1 MNSNPLNAGNCSGGR
16 IFKSWG
22 IFQDGKRVATMEPDA
37 LSPEQEHA
45 LAKAFA
51 AAPELLAAL
60 NGCVEWMEFT
70 IEQLATNDKGARLN
84 WGGPLSKARTAI
96 AKATGN

>member
-1 MNSNPLNAGNCSGGR
+1 MNSTPLIAGNCSGGR

-22 IFQDGKRVATMEPDA
+22 IFRDGKRIATMEPDA

-45 LAKAFA
+45 LALNFS

-60 NGCVEWMEFT
+60 QGLMEWESIM
-70 IEQLATNDKGARLN
+70 
-84 WGGPLSKARTAI
+84 GGWEGTAWTKARAAI